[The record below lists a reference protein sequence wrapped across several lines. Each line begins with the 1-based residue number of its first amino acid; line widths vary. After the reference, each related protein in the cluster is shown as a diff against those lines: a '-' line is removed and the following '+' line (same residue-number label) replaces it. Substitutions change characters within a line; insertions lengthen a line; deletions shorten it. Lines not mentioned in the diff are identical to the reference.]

1 MSFVWCSC
9 KFIWCEKVTFEDL
22 AEMVGSN
29 REFDLLAVGLQE
41 APPCQRNKVATMLSA
56 ALDESHT

>member
-1 MSFVWCSC
+1 
-9 KFIWCEKVTFEDL
+9 
-22 AEMVGSN
+22 MVGSN

-41 APPCQRNKVATMLSA
+41 APPCPRNKVATLLSA